1 MSTPSGVG
9 PAASAGSDPA
19 QPVRGPRK
27 VLVFYDATQT
37 FTNTVLEHLQC
48 LAALPNSTVY
58 FCHARPDTTLP
69 LPLSAFDCVIIHYS
83 VRIAFEMLSPSDAWH
98 VQGFGGLKCLF
109 IQDEY
114 DHTETARRWIERLGL
129 HVVFTCVPAEHH
141 DQIYPSRR
149 FPGVTFA
156 TNLTGYVPGLLDA
169 LPASRPLSDRPIAIG
184 YRGRQLPF
192 WYGELAREKWVIGQ
206 RMREVCDDRGV
217 VVDIAWDERA
227 RIYGDAWYAFLGS
240 CRATLGTESGSNVF
254 DDEGKIRKAMARH
267 LRRHPSASFEEVQAT
282 YLAGV
287 EQPGLMNQV
296 SPKIFEAIAL
306 RTALILFEGRYSGV
320 VEPGRHYL
328 PLKKD
333 FSNVDEVL
341 TSLADDQLI
350 EAMTARA
357 YDDVIASGRY
367 SYEAFGAFVGDT
379 IDRAVVHRA
388 AQLAPADDE
397 HEAAIARAV
406 DARTI
411 TRVPIRAVPHNAA
424 PAQVAA
430 AARAPEEGQAP
441 SPVVFFETEPPRG
454 TGHLVQ
460 RVFMPLW
467 LIIPEPLR
475 AQVRPAARA
484 VLRRLNAARQ

>member
-1 MSTPSGVG
+1 MSAPRGASQPASLGSGL
-9 PAASAGSDPA
+9 AK
-19 QPVRGPRK
+19 PVLDRRK
-27 VLVFYDATQT
+27 VLVLYDATQT

-48 LAALPNSTVY
+48 LAELPGSTVY
-58 FCHARPDTTLP
+58 FCHARPDTSLP
-69 LPLSAFDCVIIHYS
+69 LPLTAFDCVIVHYS

-98 VQGFGGLKCLF
+98 LHGFDGLKCLF

-114 DHTETARRWIERLGL
+114 DHTETARRWITRLGL
-129 HVVFTCVPAEHH
+129 HVVFTCVPPAHH

-156 TNLTGYVPGLLDA
+156 TNLTGYVPGLLDE
-169 LPASRPLSDRPIAIG
+169 LPPPKPLSERPIAIG

-206 RMREVCDDRGV
+206 RMREVCEERGV
-217 VVDIAWDERA
+217 VADIAWDERA
-227 RIYGDAWYAFLGS
+227 RIYGDAWYEFLGS

-254 DDEGKIRKAMARH
+254 DDEGKIRKAIARH
-267 LRRHPSASFEEVQAT
+267 QRRHPQASFEEVQAT

-320 VEPGRHYL
+320 VEAGRHYL
-328 PLKKD
+328 PLRKD

-341 TSLADDQLI
+341 ATLADDRVIQ
-350 EAMTARA
+350 EMTDRA
-357 YDDVIASGRY
+357 YDEVIASGRY

-379 IDRAVVHRA
+379 IDRAVLDRA
-388 AQLAPADDE
+388 SQLTPAASK

-406 DARTI
+406 DSRAI
-411 TRVPIRAVPHNAA
+411 TRLPIRAVPHTTA
-424 PAQVAA
+424 PVVTTTTQTT
-430 AARAPEEGQAP
+430 EEGPAPP
-441 SPVVFFETEPPRG
+441 SPVAFETEPPRG
-454 TGHLVQ
+454 AGHVVRQ
-460 RVFMPLW
+460 IFMPLW

>member
-1 MSTPSGVG
+1 MSAVPRSDQSASSGG
-9 PAASAGSDPA
+9 GAAE
-19 QPVRGPRK
+19 PVPGGRK
-27 VLVFYDATQT
+27 VLVLYDATQT

-48 LAALPNSTVY
+48 LAALPGSTVY

-69 LPLSAFDCVIIHYS
+69 LALSAFDCVIIHYS

-98 VQGFGGLKCLF
+98 MQGFEGLKCLF

-114 DHTETARRWIERLGL
+114 DHTETARRWIDRLGL
-129 HVVFTCVPAEHH
+129 HVVFTCVPQAHR

-156 TNLTGYVPGLLDA
+156 TNLTGYVPGLLNA
-169 LPASRPLSDRPIAIG
+169 LPPPAPLSDRPLSIG
-184 YRGRQLPF
+184 YRGRQLPY

-206 RMREVCDDRGV
+206 RMREVCEARGV
-217 VVDIAWDERA
+217 VADIAWDERA

-254 DDEGKIRKAMARH
+254 DDEGHLRKTIATY
-267 LRRHPSASFEEVQAT
+267 LRRHPDASFEEVHAT
-282 YLAGV
+282 YLADI

-320 VEPGRHYL
+320 VEAGRHYL
-328 PLKKD
+328 PLRKD
-333 FSNVDEVL
+333 FSNVDDVL
-341 TSLADDQLI
+341 AALADDQRI
-350 EAMTARA
+350 EDMTERA
-357 YDDVIASGRY
+357 YEDVIASGRY
-367 SYEAFGAFVGDT
+367 SYEAFGAFVADT
-379 IDRAVVHRA
+379 LDDAVRDRASL
-388 AQLAPADDE
+388 LATADE
-397 HEAAIARAV
+397 EQETAIARAV

-411 TRVPIRAVPHNAA
+411 TRAPIRAVPHTTA
-424 PAQVAA
+424 
-430 AARAPEEGQAP
+430 
-441 SPVVFFETEPPRG
+441 PVVTTTAGTTDAGPELPPAVVFETARPRG
-454 TGHLVQ
+454 AGHLVRQ
-460 RVFMPLW
+460 TFMPLW